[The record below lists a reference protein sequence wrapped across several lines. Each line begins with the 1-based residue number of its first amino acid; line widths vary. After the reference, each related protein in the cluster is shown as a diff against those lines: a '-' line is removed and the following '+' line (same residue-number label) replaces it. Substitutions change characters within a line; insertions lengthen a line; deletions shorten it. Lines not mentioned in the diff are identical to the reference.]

1 MLIGTSVLQQKDLN
15 FHCYLA
21 GGILFS
27 LMATIKKSGRTTG
40 KLRIGDD
47 WNAITIIALSQ
58 TNPLKAVAE
67 FVENSIDAGAT
78 EISIVRGREKSEP
91 YLRIR
96 DNGRGIP
103 KDEHGLPNFKY
114 VATHICD
121 SIKRQL
127 KAKGAGRGQQGEF
140 GIGLLSFWTV
150 GETLLMRSS
159 SDDGKNYEMRMA
171 KGDPNYTVSLRR
183 TLFAESGTE
192 LTIKPLLPGLRQFSG
207 EKIQWYLASELRDR
221 IRRSGVTVSVTDR
234 QARKQ
239 FLVEP
244 RKFDGRLLHDLP
256 TPESVYLEIYL
267 SEPAP
272 DNGLG
277 LYRSGTRVLASIT
290 ELEAFNHTPWN
301 SPYLQGIVDA
311 PQINLTPGTR
321 LGVIQ
326 DEHLATLISLLKP
339 TEAVLT
345 QAIEAQRR
353 AEEERASRNI
363 LRTITRAFRE
373 ALITLPAEEY
383 DWFDLQRQTS
393 SKPARGVNEN
403 EATEP
408 SSALNVEGDSAAG
421 ISIAEHNESAET
433 ASKETP
439 QKQFFEYTGPLASV
453 RITPA
458 SSVVRVGQSRTFR
471 AVARDHQKRQIDR
484 EVLYQWRVLEGSAQ
498 LSNSDAEI
506 VTFIAPD
513 EPGLVRL
520 GLMATEGNLVCEA
533 EALVTITETL
543 LESTRPGDHP
553 KQGLP
558 AYSFQRA
565 AGELWRSR
573 YETERNLIIVNSGH
587 RDFVYASSKSKSLK
601 LKYICRLYA
610 KELVLKNFP
619 GMRPDE
625 LLERMLEIS
634 MYTEENLR

>member
-1 MLIGTSVLQQKDLN
+1 MNAADHTK
-15 FHCYLA
+15 
-21 GGILFS
+21 
-27 LMATIKKSGRTTG
+27 G

-47 WNAITIIALSQ
+47 WNAITIIASSQ
-58 TNPLKAVAE
+58 SNPLKAVAE

-78 EISIVRGREKSEP
+78 EVEIIRGREKKEP

-103 KDEHGLPNFKY
+103 KDDQGLPNFKY

-127 KAKGAGRGQQGEF
+127 KASGAGAGLQGEF

-150 GETLLMRSS
+150 GETLRMRSPS
-159 SDDGKNYEMRMA
+159 ADGKSYEMRMA
-171 KGDPNYTVSLRR
+171 KGDPNYTVVLRR

-192 LTIKPLLPGLRQFSG
+192 LTIKPLLPGLRLFSG

-221 IRRSGVTVSVTDR
+221 IRQSGVKITVTDR

-256 TPESVYLEIYL
+256 ASESVYLEIYL

-272 DNGLG
+272 DSGVG
-277 LYRSGTRVLASIT
+277 LYRSGTRVLTSIT

-311 PQINLTPGTR
+311 SHINLTPGTR

-326 DEHLATLISLLKP
+326 DAHLEALVKALQS
-339 TEAVLT
+339 TETVLT
-345 QAIEAQRR
+345 REIEAQRR
-353 AEEERASRNI
+353 AEEERASRQI

-383 DWFDLQRQTS
+383 DWFDLQREKTV
-393 SKPARGVNEN
+393 KPASGVGGGESNSETAN
-403 EATEP
+403 QVNDSEQDLTGGLVVVAQEGASDFEATE
-408 SSALNVEGDSAAG
+408 SR
-421 ISIAEHNESAET
+421 
-433 ASKETP
+433 
-439 QKQFFEYTGPLASV
+439 QKQFFEYAGPLTSV

-471 AVARDHQKRQIDR
+471 AVARDHQNRQIDR
-484 EVLYQWRVLEGSAQ
+484 EVLYQWRVVEGTAQ
-498 LSNSDAEI
+498 LDNTDAEI
-506 VTFIAPD
+506 VTFNAPT
-513 EPGLVRL
+513 EPGLVRI
-520 GLMATEGNLVCEA
+520 GLSATEGEIVCESTG
-533 EALVTITETL
+533 LVTVTETL
-543 LESTRPGDHP
+543 VETTRQGEDN

-573 YETERNLIIVNSGH
+573 FELERNLIIVNSGH
-587 RDFVYASSKSKSLK
+587 RDFVYASKTKALK
-601 LKYICRLYA
+601 LRYICRLYA

-619 GMRPDE
+619 GLRPDE

-634 MYTEENLR
+634 LYTEENLR

>member
-1 MLIGTSVLQQKDLN
+1 MKTVNQ
-15 FHCYLA
+15 
-21 GGILFS
+21 
-27 LMATIKKSGRTTG
+27 TTG

-58 TNPLKAVAE
+58 SNPLKAVAE

-78 EISIVRGREKSEP
+78 EIEIVRGREKNQA
-91 YLRIR
+91 YLRIS

-103 KDEHGLPNFKY
+103 RDDDGLPNFKY

-127 KAKGAGRGQQGEF
+127 KANGAGRGVQGEF

-150 GETLLMRSS
+150 GEALLMRSPS
-159 SDDGKNYEMRMA
+159 ADGKSYEMRMA
-171 KGDPNYTVSLRR
+171 KGNPNYTVAQRR

-221 IRRSGVTVSVTDR
+221 IRQSGVKITVTDR

-256 TPESVYLEIYL
+256 SSENVYLEIYL
-267 SEPAP
+267 SEPVA
-272 DNGLG
+272 GSGVG

-290 ELEAFNHTPWN
+290 DLDAFNHAPWN
-301 SPYLQGIVDA
+301 NPYLQGIVDA
-311 PQINLTPGTR
+311 SQINLTPGTR

-326 DEHLATLISLLKP
+326 DEHLAALVETLKP
-339 TEAVLT
+339 VEAILN
-345 QAIEAQRR
+345 QEIDAQRR
-353 AEEERASRNI
+353 AEEERASQQI

-383 DWFDLQRQTS
+383 DWFDLQRQRA
-393 SKPARGVNEN
+393 SKPGRDADDEN
-403 EATEP
+403 DADLPHPSNVDGNAPDGAAMVSVSDSLQADAAEAGER
-408 SSALNVEGDSAAG
+408 
-421 ISIAEHNESAET
+421 
-433 ASKETP
+433 
-439 QKQFFEYTGPLASV
+439 QKQFFEYTGPLTSV

-458 SSVVRVGQSRTFR
+458 SSVVRVSKSRTFR

-484 EVLYQWRVLEGSAQ
+484 EVLYQWRVLEGTAQ
-498 LSNSDAEI
+498 LANTDAEI
-506 VTFIAPD
+506 VTFTAAD
-513 EPGLVRL
+513 EPGLVRI
-520 GLMATEGNLVCEA
+520 GLSATEGNLICEA
-533 EALVTITETL
+533 EGLVTVTETL
-543 LESTRPGDHP
+543 VESSQPGGEH

-565 AGELWRSR
+565 AGELWRSKF
-573 YETERNLIIVNSGH
+573 EAERNLIIVNSGH
-587 RDFVYASSKSKSLK
+587 RDFVYASRSRALK
-601 LKYICRLYA
+601 LRYICRLYA

-619 GMRPDE
+619 GLRPDE

-634 MYTEENLR
+634 LYTEENLR

>member
-1 MLIGTSVLQQKDLN
+1 MN
-15 FHCYLA
+15 AA
-21 GGILFS
+21 GK
-27 LMATIKKSGRTTG
+27 TKG

-58 TNPLKAVAE
+58 SNPLKAVAE

-78 EISIVRGREKSEP
+78 EVEIIRGREKNEP

-96 DNGRGIP
+96 DNGSGIP
-103 KDEHGLPNFKY
+103 KDDGGLPNFKY

-127 KAKGAGRGQQGEF
+127 KARGAGSGLQGEF

-150 GETLLMRSS
+150 GETLLMRSPS
-159 SDDGKNYEMRMA
+159 ADGKSYEMRMA
-171 KGDPNYTVSLRR
+171 KGDPNYTVTQRR
-183 TLFAESGTE
+183 TLFSESGTE

-221 IRRSGVTVSVTDR
+221 IRQSGVVVTVTDR

-244 RKFDGRLLHDLP
+244 RKFDGRLLHGLP
-256 TPESVYLEIYL
+256 TSDSAYLEIYL

-272 DNGLG
+272 DSGVG
-277 LYRSGTRVLASIT
+277 LYRSGTRVLTSIT
-290 ELEAFNHTPWN
+290 ELDAFNHAPWN

-311 PQINLTPGTR
+311 PRINLTPGTR

-326 DEHLATLISLLKP
+326 DEHLSALVKTLQA
-339 TEAVLT
+339 TEAILT
-345 QAIEAQRR
+345 QEIEAQRR
-353 AEEERASRNI
+353 AEEERASRQI

-383 DWFDLQRQTS
+383 DWFDLQRQRS
-393 SKPARGVNEN
+393 SK
-403 EATEP
+403 
-408 SSALNVEGDSAAG
+408 SAGGESNSDSEIAVQVGGIGGDSAEGVAVVAQEWA
-421 ISIAEHNESAET
+421 AESET
-433 ASKETP
+433 VEP
-439 QKQFFEYTGPLASV
+439 RQKQFFEYTGPLTSV

-458 SSVVRVGQSRTFR
+458 SSVMRVGQSRTFR

-484 EVLYQWRVLEGSAQ
+484 EVLYQWRVLEGTA
-498 LSNSDAEI
+498 LLDNTDAEI
-506 VTFIAPD
+506 VTFKAPS
-513 EPGLVRL
+513 EPGLVRI
-520 GLMATEGNLVCEA
+520 GLTATEGGLVCEA
-533 EALVTITETL
+533 EGLVTVTESL
-543 LESTRPGDHP
+543 VESTRPGDDS

-573 YETERNLIIVNSGH
+573 FELQRNLIIVNSGH
-587 RDFVYASSKSKSLK
+587 RDFVYASKTKALK
-601 LKYICRLYA
+601 LRYICRLYA

-619 GMRPDE
+619 GLRPDE
-625 LLERMLEIS
+625 LLERMIEIS
-634 MYTEENLR
+634 LYTEENLR

>member
-1 MLIGTSVLQQKDLN
+1 MNAASQTK
-15 FHCYLA
+15 
-21 GGILFS
+21 
-27 LMATIKKSGRTTG
+27 G

-58 TNPLKAVAE
+58 SNPLKAVAE

-78 EISIVRGREKSEP
+78 EIEIIRGREKNEP

-103 KDEHGLPNFKY
+103 KDDQGIPNFKY

-127 KAKGAGRGQQGEF
+127 KASGAGSGVQGEF

-150 GETLLMRSS
+150 GETLLMRSPS
-159 SDDGKNYEMRMA
+159 SDGKSYEMRMA
-171 KGDPNYTVSLRR
+171 KGDPNYTVNQRR

-221 IRRSGVTVSVTDR
+221 IRQSGITVTVIDR
-234 QARKQ
+234 QARKHL
-239 FLVEP
+239 LVEP

-256 TPESVYLEIYL
+256 ASESVYLEIYL
-267 SEPAP
+267 SEPAA
-272 DNGLG
+272 DSGVG
-277 LYRSGTRVLASIT
+277 LYRSGTRVLTSIT
-290 ELEAFNHTPWN
+290 ELDAFNHAPWN
-301 SPYLQGIVDA
+301 SPYLQGLVDA
-311 PQINLTPGTR
+311 SYINLTPGTR

-326 DEHLATLISLLKP
+326 DEHLAALVKTLQP
-339 TEAVLT
+339 TEAILT
-345 QAIEAQRR
+345 QEIEAQRR
-353 AEEERASRNI
+353 AEEERASRQI

-373 ALITLPAEEY
+373 ALIMLPAEEY
-383 DWFDLQRQTS
+383 DWFDLQRQRS
-393 SKPARGVNEN
+393 IKPASSEGENDSETANQVSDIGGDSTEGVVVVEQEGAAES
-403 EATEP
+403 EATE
-408 SSALNVEGDSAAG
+408 
-421 ISIAEHNESAET
+421 T
-433 ASKETP
+433 R
-439 QKQFFEYTGPLASV
+439 QKQFFEYTGPLTSV

-471 AVARDHQKRQIDR
+471 ALARDHQKRQIDR
-484 EVLYQWRVLEGSAQ
+484 EVLYQWRVLEGTAQ
-498 LSNSDAEI
+498 LDNTDAEI
-506 VTFIAPD
+506 VTFKAPD
-513 EPGLVRL
+513 EPGLVRI
-520 GLMATEGNLVCEA
+520 GLTATEGDMVCEA
-533 EALVTITETL
+533 EGLVTVTETL
-543 LESTRPGDHP
+543 VESTRSGDDS

-573 YETERNLIIVNSGH
+573 FELERNLIIVNSGH
-587 RDFVYASSKSKSLK
+587 RDFVYASKTKALK
-601 LKYICRLYA
+601 LRYICRLYA

-619 GMRPDE
+619 GLRPDE

-634 MYTEENLR
+634 LYTEENLR